1 GTEVVEQFG
10 ITHHAAH
17 GSCASIGHEVVGGLL
32 GLPLDGGAG
41 NVATHGDTGD
51 VDLVGLGQRTAVLL
65 GNVIERRGKGVG
77 IIDAGAY
84 VVEVGAVGGG
94 SPCTAVIQQVLAH
107 RRVVHGQIRNLT
119 AIAVGVHDQHA
130 VPVLGDLDA

>member
-1 GTEVVEQFG
+1 DREGISAHTGELEQCQAVGTEVVEQFG

-41 NVATHGDTGD
+41 NVATHGNTGD

-65 GNVIERRGKGVG
+65 GNFCSTEYNVQFPLYSKI
-77 IIDAGAY
+77 
-84 VVEVGAVGGG
+84 
-94 SPCTAVIQQVLAH
+94 S
-107 RRVVHGQIRNLT
+107 
-119 AIAVGVHDQHA
+119 
-130 VPVLGDLDA
+130 VLGDDQHPLYA